1 MKTDK
6 QIKYL
11 KSLKNRV
18 ESGKISKVEYD
29 SEIKWFR
36 SMNGLEV
43 KETNKKKSL
52 WDKLFK

>member
-36 SMNGLEV
+36 SMNGLYFNN
-43 KETNKKKSL
+43 NKKKSL